1 MPVTE
6 LSHIFIIQPR
16 KGFRTYG
23 EYRSAFVDVLKL
35 MFAWIEG
42 LPSDKP
48 WAIEVRRHIKKRSNP
63 QNSALWGCAYKFIS
77 QETGNAPE
85 DLHQFFC
92 GEFWG
97 WRVEHI
103 IGTKKKK
110 PIRTTTTGEDGKRD
124 VISTEELSEFYESIQ
139 RLCAEALD
147 LVVPDPD
154 PDWKTRMKGE
164 EYVEKT

>member
-1 MPVTE
+1 M
-6 LSHIFIIQPR
+6 
-16 KGFRTYG
+16 
-23 EYRSAFVDVLKL
+23 DVLKL

-92 GEFWG
+92 GE
-97 WRVEHI
+97 
-103 IGTKKKK
+103 
-110 PIRTTTTGEDGKRD
+110 DGKRD